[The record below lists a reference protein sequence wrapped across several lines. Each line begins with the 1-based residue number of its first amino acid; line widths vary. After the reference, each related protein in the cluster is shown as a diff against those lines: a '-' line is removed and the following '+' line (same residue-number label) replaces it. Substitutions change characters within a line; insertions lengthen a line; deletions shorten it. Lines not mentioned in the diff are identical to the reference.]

1 MLDMHQCSIFQPCTA
16 EELALLKSNLPPR
29 RYEAGQLMIKAGE
42 SAEEMF
48 VLLAGTAEVQMQG
61 EGANTL
67 RIDVLTAGMTVGEMA
82 FLDGS
87 PRSANVVATDTV
99 ECLVINRTWFTALSD
114 TRPSLKITLLQE
126 LMREISARLR
136 QANVEISALH
146 RS

>member
-1 MLDMHQCSIFQPCTA
+1 MHRTTPSKEDI
-16 EELALLKSNLPPR
+16 ALLKSELQPR
-29 RYEAGQLMIKAGE
+29 RFEAGQSLITAGE
-42 SAEEMF
+42 SADEMF
-48 VLLAGTAEVQMQG
+48 VLLEGNAEVQIRA
-61 EGANTL
+61 EGTSRR

-87 PRSANVVATDTV
+87 PRSADVVAIDTV
-99 ECLVINRTWFTALSD
+99 ECLVITRAWFIALSD
-114 TRPSLKITLLQE
+114 THPTLKITLLQE